1 MPRPLYDA
9 LGRMVEQQSGSA
21 TTEILYSPAG
31 KTALMNG
38 QTLTKAFLPLPGGAT
53 AIYNSTGLAYYRHSD
68 WIGSSRLT
76 SSQAR
81 GLYSS
86 SAYAPFGETY
96 AVSGASDPSFTG
108 QNSDAA
114 STLYDFTFREHSP
127 SQGRWISP
135 DPAGVAAVDPTNPQ
149 TWNRYAYVG
158 NNPVALIDPLGLD
171 DCACDWWWDGGGDGG
186 GGDGSGV
193 GGYSGFWGG
202 IGEGPNDPPLPLPC
216 QEADFCMSVWVPAD
230 PASSGT
236 GYASPGPDQSY
247 NCGIFCLWQPNIG
260 IPEQGSGG
268 GGGGGAANNRTPS
281 WFQRTLNYL
290 KSHPITISVNEIFAG
305 QITYQASTGTICGSV
320 GAGAS
325 VPPTKAV
332 TVGILNEGNMGNW
345 QGAIS
350 GPSYSFGA
358 NLFVGYQGT
367 FSSSGN
373 VGGPTVSGIGLSGSY
388 TIGGCTTVP

>member
-1 MPRPLYDA
+1 MRHFSRFSRRGMPRPLYDA

-76 SSQAR
+76 STQAR

-86 SAYAPFGETY
+86 SAYAPFGEQY

-108 QNSDAA
+108 QNSDTA

-193 GGYSGFWGG
+193 GGDPGFWGG
-202 IGEGPNDPPLPLPC
+202 IGGDPSPFGDPPGGTTPCPNGPPC
-216 QEADFCMSVWVPAD
+216 QVP
-230 PASSGT
+230 GT
-236 GYASPGPDQSY
+236 TIDVNATDGFTPVPGNTSFLACGYLGWCQS
-247 NCGIFCLWQPNIG
+247 
-260 IPEQGSGG
+260 
-268 GGGGGAANNRTPS
+268 ANNTNNC
-281 WFQRTLNYL
+281 Q
-290 KSHPITISVNEIFAG
+290 
-305 QITYQASTGTICGSV
+305 
-320 GAGAS
+320 
-325 VPPTKAV
+325 PP
-332 TVGILNEGNMGNW
+332 
-345 QGAIS
+345 
-350 GPSYSFGA
+350 
-358 NLFVGYQGT
+358 FVC
-367 FSSSGN
+367 N
-373 VGGPTVSGIGLSGSY
+373 APNNIPTVSQWRPPKSKDFITAPPGPFKPSVTQCVTAPNDTAEEILGNSVPIEHNPAATGLVYQSTSRGNNPTVSPETVEGANAFAVFFAGY
-388 TIGGCTTVP
+388 MNMLGCLWNTF